1 MTRVRPVAPQDWA
14 SLLALNNRHVPA
26 VNALEPAALSRL
38 LEVALLALAAGP
50 VGAPTGL
57 LILLGPAGP
66 AEGPNHAWVREHHPE
81 AAYIDRVVVSA
92 TARGQGLGRRFYA
105 AAAGAAAQAGF
116 AALGCEVNL
125 DPPNPE
131 SLAFHHRLGFR
142 PVGEATDPRNGK
154 RVVYLLAPAD
164 PAPDG
169 TLDGTFLARCGN
181 APCPVAPG

>member
-1 MTRVRPVAPQDWA
+1 MIRVRPVAPQDRA
-14 SLLALNNRHVPA
+14 ALLALNNRHVPA

-38 LEVALLALAAGP
+38 LEAALLALAAGP

-154 RVVYLLAPAD
+154 RMVYLLAPAD
-164 PAPDG
+164 PAPGG